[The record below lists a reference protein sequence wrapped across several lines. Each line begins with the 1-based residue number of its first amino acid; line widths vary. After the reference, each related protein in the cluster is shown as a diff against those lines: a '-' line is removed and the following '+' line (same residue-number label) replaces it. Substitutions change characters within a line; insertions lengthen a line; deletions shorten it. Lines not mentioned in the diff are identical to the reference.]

1 MEYFNQAITAFFSFV
16 LAPFSSLAPVWGLLF
31 VSIIAG
37 IILAIAYGRLSNQ
50 KALKKV
56 KRSISAGMFESVL
69 FRNDLRT
76 SLAAQAQM
84 LWSGVRYFCLAIPPI
99 LILLIPSVCILAQLN
114 LRYGARPL
122 QAGESALV
130 MVDMTDS
137 DALFEAELNAPAG
150 INLTPPLRDLEHN
163 QVTWRINGPTTP
175 TDEPLTLT
183 VGTSK
188 GTQQLYHGTIR
199 QSVLPSQLHSSA
211 LWQFLYPGG
220 SVPEVLRKHV
230 HAISITYPEQ
240 QIQLAGIQANW
251 LVLFVC
257 VSIIAGFIASKCL
270 GIEI

>member
-1 MEYFNQAITAFFSFV
+1 MEFFNQAITALFSFV
-16 LAPFSSLAPVWGLLF
+16 LAPLSSLAPIWGLLF
-31 VSIIAG
+31 ISVVAG
-37 IILAIAYGRLSNQ
+37 ILLAIAYGRLSNQ
-50 KALKKV
+50 NALKKV
-56 KRSISAGMFESVL
+56 KRSISAGIFESVL
-69 FRNDLRT
+69 FRHDLRT
-76 SLAAQAQM
+76 SLAAQGRM

-130 MVDMTDS
+130 VVDMADS

-150 INLTPPLRDLEHN
+150 INVTPPLRDLEHN
-163 QVTWRINGPTTP
+163 QVTWRIQAPTTP
-175 TDEPLTLT
+175 TDKLLTLS
-183 VGTSK
+183 VGTSES
-188 GTQQLYHGTIR
+188 TQQLYHGTLR
-199 QSVLPSQLHSSA
+199 QKILPSQLHSSA

-230 HAISITYPEQ
+230 QAISITYPEQ
-240 QIQLAGIQANW
+240 QIQLAGINAHW

-257 VSIIAGFIASKCL
+257 VSIIAGFIASKFL